1 MFNLPNLIKKYVA
14 MKTLI
19 SKINILN
26 LFTKQDNSKSSATYN
41 TCLSN
46 LAANLLVLYT
56 RDTERASLYLRVS

>member
-1 MFNLPNLIKKYVA
+1 